1 MLISIVVLGWLYTS
15 LHTAVHCP
23 PTSDTNQY
31 HTHAICS
38 EFFSV
43 LQHLLLKSPLQP
55 RVSSFVLVKNLYTD
69 AII

>member
-38 EFFSV
+38 EFFFSV
-43 LQHLLLKSPLQP
+43 TASPIEITTTVQ
-55 RVSSFVLVKNLYTD
+55 S
-69 AII
+69 